1 MTDTTKAQILDLARK
16 AINTEMLALKHMKET
31 LGDNFADA
39 VELILAC
46 SGKCIVTGMGKS
58 GLVGR
63 KIAATLASTGTPSFF
78 LHPGEAFHGDL
89 GMISKDDVVLALSY
103 SGETDEILKIVPF
116 IHSNGNKLVSMTGNP
131 ESALAKN
138 SDIHLDVSVEEE
150 ACILH
155 LAPTTSTTAQ
165 IAMGDALAV
174 SLMQMRGFTS
184 VDFARLHPGG
194 SLGRRLLMTVGNVMR
209 SHDLP
214 VVAPDCS
221 ATDMIHAISK
231 GGLGF
236 LTDAQKSQSKK
247 VTIDDTGAK
256 TVISSR
262 LGTMMTTDVTV
273 EYGTDAMALQ
283 AYNQK
288 NGTDYQLLPEK
299 FYSFSESTTTIKAGE
314 IGSSPTNLIIKP
326 FDETIDAT
334 KKYAIP
340 VAIVNANGAEKLLS
354 SSSLIVLLD
363 QIIVTT
369 VPYLANGN
377 AISIVPEPMIEELS
391 SWTLEW
397 NLCVDAFNR
406 NNVTQW
412 TIKGADGK
420 NNIYTRFGD
429 VTCEQN
435 QFQAKI
441 GSGKPQSI
449 TRFTANKWYHLAL
462 TYDGTNIRFYVDGVL
477 DFTTPHALP
486 GEVFEMKE
494 IGFANSVNTAY
505 TLKGSISELRVW
517 SVARSQAEI
526 SNNMYVVSPQTPRLE
541 VYWKCNE
548 GSGTIIKDYS
558 SHQRDGK
565 LVKET
570 TWKTGVRFP
579 DDGE

>member
-116 IHSNGNKLVSMTGNP
+116 ILACSGKCIVTGMGKSGLVGRKIAATLASTGTPSFFLHPGEAFHGDLGMISKDDVVLALSYSGETDEILKIVPFIHSNGNKLVSMTGNP

-138 SDIHLDVSVEEE
+138 SDIHLDVSVEQE

-231 GGLGF
+231 GGLG
-236 LTDAQKSQSKK
+236 LIIICDGERIEGIVTDGDVRRAMERRRAEFFNIKAADIATPNPKTISADKKLIEAEKMMTRNK
-247 VTIDDTGAK
+247 VTSLLVTDDA
-256 TVISSR
+256 
-262 LGTMMTTDVTV
+262 
-273 EYGTDAMALQ
+273 
-283 AYNQK
+283 
-288 NGTDYQLLPEK
+288 
-299 FYSFSESTTTIKAGE
+299 
-314 IGSSPTNLIIKP
+314 
-326 FDETIDAT
+326 
-334 KKYAIP
+334 
-340 VAIVNANGAEKLLS
+340 
-354 SSSLIVLLD
+354 
-363 QIIVTT
+363 
-369 VPYLANGN
+369 
-377 AISIVPEPMIEELS
+377 
-391 SWTLEW
+391 
-397 NLCVDAFNR
+397 
-406 NNVTQW
+406 
-412 TIKGADGK
+412 
-420 NNIYTRFGD
+420 
-429 VTCEQN
+429 
-435 QFQAKI
+435 
-441 GSGKPQSI
+441 
-449 TRFTANKWYHLAL
+449 
-462 TYDGTNIRFYVDGVL
+462 
-477 DFTTPHALP
+477 
-486 GEVFEMKE
+486 
-494 IGFANSVNTAY
+494 
-505 TLKGSISELRVW
+505 
-517 SVARSQAEI
+517 
-526 SNNMYVVSPQTPRLE
+526 
-541 VYWKCNE
+541 
-548 GSGTIIKDYS
+548 
-558 SHQRDGK
+558 GK
-565 LVKET
+565 LQ
-570 TWKTGVRFP
+570 GVIQIY
-579 DDGE
+579 DIKL